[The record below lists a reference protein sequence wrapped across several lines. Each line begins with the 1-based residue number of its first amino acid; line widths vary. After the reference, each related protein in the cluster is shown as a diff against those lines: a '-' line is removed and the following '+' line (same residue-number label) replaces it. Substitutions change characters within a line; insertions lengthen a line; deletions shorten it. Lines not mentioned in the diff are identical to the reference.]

1 MTSIELD
8 ALAFSARI
16 AAVTVLISFPLAMLA
31 ASWAGRR
38 GLKGRWVLDAMLL
51 LPLGVSPAVIGW
63 GVVSLLGP
71 EGPTGDW
78 LSKGQ
83 GWQAEIAPQGLVLVA
98 FCLVL
103 PLMIRTMRPAFEAVD
118 LLQLQTARTL
128 GATRWS
134 AWWSVTV
141 AQTAPMLLSAAALGF
156 AAAWGESGA
165 SVVLAAA
172 LQARWPQSAPDA
184 VTVPLTLLSAM
195 QTERGQDIAFR
206 LSMASLGVALAA
218 MLLSEWARQ
227 RWRRRALPLDAR
239 GVSR

>member
-16 AAVTVLISFPLAMLA
+16 AFVTVLISFPLAMLA

-38 GLKGRWVLDAMLL
+38 GLKGRWALDALLL

-83 GWQAEIAPQGLVLVA
+83 GWQTEIAPHGLVLVA

-172 LQARWPQSAPDA
+172 LQARWPQTAPDA
-184 VTVPLTLLSAM
+184 ATVPLTLLSAM
-195 QTERGQDIAFR
+195 QTERGQGIALR
-206 LSMASLGVALAA
+206 LSMVSLGVALAA

>member
-16 AAVTVLISFPLAMLA
+16 AFVTVLISFPLAILA
-31 ASWAGRR
+31 ASWTGRR
-38 GLKGRWVLDAMLL
+38 GLKGRWVLDALLL

-63 GVVSLLGP
+63 GVVTLLGP
-71 EGPTGDW
+71 EGPAGDW
-78 LSKGQ
+78 LSKGE
-83 GWQAEIAPQGLVLVA
+83 GWRAVAAPHALVLVA
-98 FCLVL
+98 CCLVL

-118 LLQLQTARTL
+118 LQQIQTARTL
-128 GATRWS
+128 GASRWS
-134 AWWSVTV
+134 AWWSVTM
-141 AQTAPMLLSAAALGF
+141 AQTLPMLASATALGF

-172 LQARWPQSAPDA
+172 LQSRWPSTAPDT

-195 QTERGQDIAFR
+195 QTERGQGIALR

-227 RWRRRALPLDAR
+227 RWRRRPQPHDAR

>member
-16 AAVTVLISFPLAMLA
+16 AAITVLLSFPLAVLA
-31 ASWAGRR
+31 ASWTGRR
-38 GLKGRWVLDAMLL
+38 GLRGRWALDALL

-63 GVVSLLGP
+63 AVVSLLGP
-71 EGPTGDW
+71 EGPAGDW

-83 GWQAEIAPQGLVLVA
+83 GWSAAVAPQGLVLVA
-98 FCLVL
+98 SCLVL
-103 PLMIRTMRPAFEAVD
+103 PLMIRTMRPAFETVD

-141 AQTAPMLLSAAALGF
+141 AQTAPLLLSAAALGF

-165 SVVLAAA
+165 SVVLAAS
-172 LQARWPQSAPDA
+172 LQTRWPASAPDT

-195 QTERGQDIAFR
+195 QTERGQGIALR
-206 LSMASLGVALAA
+206 LSLSSLGVALAA

>member
-16 AAVTVLISFPLAMLA
+16 AAITVLLSFPLAVLA
-31 ASWAGRR
+31 ASWTGRR
-38 GLKGRWVLDAMLL
+38 GLRGRWALDALL

-63 GVVSLLGP
+63 AVVSLLGP
-71 EGPTGDW
+71 EGPAGDW

-83 GWQAEIAPQGLVLVA
+83 GWSAAVAPQGLVLVA
-98 FCLVL
+98 SCLVL

-141 AQTAPMLLSAAALGF
+141 AQTAPLLLSAAALGF

-165 SVVLAAA
+165 SVVLAAS
-172 LQARWPQSAPDA
+172 LQTRWPASAPDT

-195 QTERGQDIAFR
+195 QTERGQGIALR
-206 LSMASLGVALAA
+206 LSLSSLGVALAA